1 MKTANRFQE
10 GDRLL
15 PVEQARVEL
24 EAKLG
29 IGWSRRSIKRKI
41 RESCPFSW
49 KDGLHYIQIGSKLAA
64 INIDAVFRELVK

>member
-1 MKTANRFQE
+1 MKTTNRFQE

-29 IGWSRRSIKRKI
+29 MGWSRQSIKRKI
-41 RESCPFSW
+41 REGCPFFW

-64 INIDAVFRELVK
+64 INVDAVFRELVR